1 MLSDNNNSKSI
12 VDHPVLFS
20 GSNRAVLD
28 DDECTF
34 RISNQSESY
43 SHSSSAKKT
52 SGLRFKF
59 MLEGTR
65 RELMNL
71 QRRNEQLR
79 AIVREYIRPLDVAEE
94 ILRNAQAPI
103 HDIFLPS
110 SILLDDE
117 MELRDIKSST
127 TATTTT
133 TTNIT
138 AVPLPSVQT
147 DGKSIHISSSH
158 DMLQSD
164 VTIPQSQTSEIP
176 EQINVK
182 TASHSQQ
189 DSYIQRPKRMN
200 EIKVDS
206 SVYESGQIESLAAA
220 LNGDIAF

>member
-1 MLSDNNNSKSI
+1 MM
-12 VDHPVLFS
+12 DHPVLFS
-20 GSNRAVLD
+20 GSNHAVLD

-34 RISNQSESY
+34 RISNQSQSH

-117 MELRDIKSST
+117 MELRDIISST
-127 TATTTT
+127 ATTT

-138 AVPLPSVQT
+138 AVPFSSVQT
-147 DGKSIHISSSH
+147 DSKSIHISSSH
-158 DMLQSD
+158 DILQSD

-182 TASHSQQ
+182 TASHSQK
-189 DSYIQRPKRMN
+189 DSHLQRPKRMN

-206 SVYESGQIESLAAA
+206 SVYESGQLESLAAA

>member
-1 MLSDNNNSKSI
+1 M
-12 VDHPVLFS
+12 DHHVLFS
-20 GSNRAVLD
+20 GSNHAILD

-34 RISNQSESY
+34 RISNQSQ
-43 SHSSSAKKT
+43 SHSLSSSAKKT

-117 MELRDIKSST
+117 MELRDRISSNT
-127 TATTTT
+127 ATATTNTT
-133 TTNIT
+133 
-138 AVPLPSVQT
+138 AAPLPSIQT
-147 DGKSIHISSSH
+147 DGKSIHMSSDH
-158 DMLQSD
+158 DVLQSD
-164 VTIPQSQTSEIP
+164 VTIPQSQTTEIP

-182 TASHSQQ
+182 TASHSRQ
-189 DSYIQRPKRMN
+189 DSHLPQTKRMK